1 VARGRIESRLI
12 RFVEREA
19 GMRFKVKPKIVYT
32 RSRKVKAPWQKHS
45 HEVSYSNYIDAEQ
58 EGKRLKIKKAV
69 VQALAVRGY
78 VSAKG
83 MKKPI
88 PAVKPVIH
96 ELLENLYE
104 QHHLKSL
111 NDRHVK
117 RVTAEAHRYA
127 SRLENKL
134 AKKYV
139 EKYGVPE

>member
-12 RFVEREA
+12 RFVEKEA
-19 GMRFKVKPKIVYT
+19 GMRFKAKPKIVYT
-32 RSRKVKAPWQKHS
+32 RSRKVKAPWQKRR

-58 EGKRLKIKKAV
+58 NGKRVKIKKAV
-69 VQALAVRGY
+69 VQALAARGY

-83 MKKPI
+83 MKRLV
-88 PAVKPVIH
+88 PAVKPLIH

-104 QHHLKSL
+104 QQHLKSL
-111 NDRHVK
+111 DDRHVR

-134 AKKYV
+134 TKKYV
-139 EKYGVPE
+139 KKYGVPE